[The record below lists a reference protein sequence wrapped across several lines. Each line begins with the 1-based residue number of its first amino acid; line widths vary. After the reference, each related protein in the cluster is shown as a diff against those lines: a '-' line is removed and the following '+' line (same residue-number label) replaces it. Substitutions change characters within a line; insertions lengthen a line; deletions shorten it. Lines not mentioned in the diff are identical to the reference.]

1 MRITNKHEIAILF
14 ILSLANE
21 NKTRTIHTLAAE
33 MNISPSYLEQIAR
46 VLRQAGL
53 IASVMGPGGGYYLTR
68 SVQDI
73 KVRDILLSDNK
84 VGCSEGMFFNAVI
97 TRMGNIPV
105 ASLINNSSGE

>member
-1 MRITNKHEIAILF
+1 MRMTNKHEIAILF

-46 VLRQAGL
+46 MLRQAGL

-68 SVQDI
+68 PAKEI
-73 KVRDILLSDNK
+73 KVKHILLADNK
-84 VGCSEGMFFNAVI
+84 DRGRGGVLFNAVMDR
-97 TRMGNIPV
+97 TGNTPV
-105 ASLINNSSGE
+105 TSLF